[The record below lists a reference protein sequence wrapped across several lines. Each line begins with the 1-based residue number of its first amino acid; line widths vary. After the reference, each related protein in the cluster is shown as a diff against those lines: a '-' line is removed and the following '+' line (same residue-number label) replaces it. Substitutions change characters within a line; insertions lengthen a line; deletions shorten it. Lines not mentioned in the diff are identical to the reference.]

1 MKKSKIIIPAAA
13 ILALSVGASVTGTVA
28 WFSASNRANV
38 TASNLAV
45 VNAQGALTATNATG
59 IGTSK
64 DSGGNIVLSYLQDA
78 SHDFESKETFVAK
91 FDNDGTKV
99 IGARKVLTDGSRT
112 LSTTAGEKTV
122 YYVNSWTTTFSSTSV
137 IDQYLFFDNH
147 IAKSFITDGADD
159 TTVYKSL
166 RVSMVCGSRSFLWA
180 PYTDLDTFYYLKEE
194 VSLETEKQYDVKTT
208 INTKEIYGESVT
220 EYAKLAEQPN
230 INEGDTV
237 SSANKLLL
245 ATDLSSKKNAEVYI
259 TVWFEGLDPACVASD
274 KVNTGINTVST
285 LISNAIS
292 KTLTLSYYA
301 VASDT
306 LTITA

>member
-45 VNAQGALTATNATG
+45 VNAQGTLTATNTAG

-64 DSGGNIVLSYLQDA
+64 DSVGNIVLSYLQDA

-99 IGARKVLTDGSRT
+99 IGARKVSTDGSRT

-137 IDQYLFFDNH
+137 INQYLFFDNH
-147 IAKSFITDGADD
+147 IAKSFITDGADA

-180 PYTDLDTFYYLKEE
+180 PYTDLDTFYYLKKE

-245 ATDLSSKKNAEVYI
+245 ATDLSSTKNAEVYI
-259 TVWFEGLDPACVASD
+259 TVWFEGLDPACVKDS
-274 KVNTGINTVST
+274 TGINTVST

-306 LTITA
+306 LTLTA